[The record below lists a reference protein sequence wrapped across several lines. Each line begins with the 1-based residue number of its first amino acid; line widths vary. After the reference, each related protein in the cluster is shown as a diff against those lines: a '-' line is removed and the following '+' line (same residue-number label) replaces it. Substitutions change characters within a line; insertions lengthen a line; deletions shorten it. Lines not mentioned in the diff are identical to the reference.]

1 MGIKTKII
9 LLLLLSATIVTAQP
23 EAETWYFGIGAGIDF
38 TSGKPEMISGP
49 LKTNEGCSIFCDRFG
64 HPMFFTDGQ
73 TIWNRENKVMLNGT
87 GLMGHPSSTQS
98 AVVVEIPSNKN
109 LYYVITALNVGRK
122 QGLNYSLV
130 DMRLD
135 NGLGG
140 VVKKNINLRDRIHE
154 KITVCATPDYKT
166 YWLITS
172 EYNSN
177 NYLAY
182 RIDSSGIDTVPV
194 VSPIGSRKDS
204 LIVNNYGYI
213 KASPNSKYIINAHQ
227 NKHKLE
233 LSDFDYKTGKIK
245 LIDEIELGEGSLT
258 YGLEFSPDS
267 RIIYVGSIFPESKVY
282 QILHPALIDVDEIKF
297 YELGGWS
304 DEYILGALQLGPDK
318 KLYITNDADST
329 LGVVNYPWLVGDAA
343 DYQKKALHTLP
354 GTYTTRGLP
363 NFLTNY
369 FYDPMLCDDYLYDER
384 DGDTSKVNLVQ
395 EFPPDGIDIG
405 YAIRWMKGA
414 LWSEEMIPI
423 SGGFTAEFQ
432 VQLSKGGKG
441 TETTNRGGTGFAF
454 VIQKKS
460 GYELGIGQDGLAYE
474 GLENSFVIEFDQ
486 NKDVHDENGNH
497 LAVLASRGK
506 ISPDYSIDGIKSTN
520 NIPEIEPDNNLYKCL
535 VTYQNRQLKVYV
547 SPESYYLL
555 PQLVIDDFDIED
567 YIDLD
572 KGRAYMGITAA
583 TTDIFQ
589 QTTLKYFRYC
599 SQPIKGGET
608 GVKPMENITDYDMLI
623 SPNPAIDKITIDLES
638 QYDVRGYKIYNL
650 KGAIVKQKSL
660 EYTRLQNLELDVD
673 TLTNGVYIIKLE
685 LGTGVKTGKFII
697 NK

>member
-9 LLLLLSATIVTAQP
+9 MLILSVTVAFAQP
-23 EAETWYFGIGAGIDF
+23 ETETWYFGIGAGIDF

-64 HPMFFTDGQ
+64 KPMFFTDGQ
-73 TIWNRENKVMLNGT
+73 TIWNRENKIMQNGT

-109 LYYVITALNVGRK
+109 LYYVVTALNVGRK
-122 QGLNYSLV
+122 QGLNYSLI
-130 DMRLD
+130 DMSLD
-135 NGLGG
+135 NGRGA
-140 VVKKNINLRDRIHE
+140 VVKKNINLHNRIHE

-166 YWLITS
+166 YWLIAT
-172 EYNSN
+172 EYASN

-182 RIDSSGIDTVPV
+182 RIDSSGIDSIPI
-194 VSPIGSRKDS
+194 VSKVGGFKDS
-204 LIVNNYGYI
+204 LIVNNIGYI
-213 KASPNSKYIINAHQ
+213 KASPNSKYVINAHQ
-227 NKHKLE
+227 NKHILE
-233 LSDFDYKTGKIK
+233 LSSFDYKTGKIN

-282 QILHPALIDVDEIKF
+282 QILHPALIDVNEIEF

-304 DEYILGALQLGPDK
+304 TEYILGALQLGPDK
-318 KLYITNDADST
+318 KLYVTNDADST
-329 LGVVNYPWLVGDAA
+329 LGVVNFPWLIGQNA
-343 DYQKKALHTLP
+343 DYQKKALQTLP

-369 FYDPMLCDDYLYDER
+369 FYDPMLCDEYLYDER
-384 DGDTSKVNLVQ
+384 NEDTSKINLVQ

-405 YAIRWMKGA
+405 YDVRWMKGA

-432 VQLSKGGKG
+432 VQLSKGGKDV
-441 TETTNRGGTGFAF
+441 ETTNRGGTGFAF
-454 VIQKKS
+454 VLQTKS
-460 GYELGIGQDGLAYE
+460 GYELGSGQDGLAYE
-474 GLENSFVIEFDQ
+474 GLENSLVIEFDQ
-486 NKDVHDENGNH
+486 NKDIHENDGNH
-497 LAVLASRGK
+497 LAVMSSRGK
-506 ISPDYSIDGIKSTN
+506 ISPDFSLNGIKATN

-535 VTYQNRQLKVYV
+535 VSYHNKQLKVYI

-555 PQLVIDDFDIED
+555 PQLVIDNFDIENF
-567 YIDLD
+567 IDLE
-572 KGRAYMGITAA
+572 KGRAYMGITTA
-583 TTDIFQ
+583 TTNVFQ

-599 SQPIKGGET
+599 SQPINESET
-608 GVKPMENITDYDMLI
+608 SSVSINNITDYSMQI
-623 SPNPAIDKITIDLES
+623 NPNPATDIINIDLES
-638 QYDVRGYKIYNL
+638 DKDVLGYKIYNL
-650 KGAIVKQKSL
+650 KGEIVQL
-660 EYTRLQNLELDVD
+660 ETVNYTRLQNLKLDVGS
-673 TLTNGVYIIKLE
+673 LVNGVYIVKLE
-685 LGTGVKTGKFII
+685 LGTGIKTGKFII

>member
-9 LLLLLSATIVTAQP
+9 LLLLSATIVTAQP

-64 HPMFFTDGQ
+64 KPMFFTDGQ
-73 TIWNRENKVMLNGT
+73 TIWNRDNEIMQNGT

-109 LYYVITALNVGRK
+109 LYYVVTALNVGRK

-130 DMRLD
+130 DMSLD
-135 NGLGG
+135 NGRGA
-140 VVKKNINLRDRIHE
+140 VVKKNINLHDRIHE

-172 EYNSN
+172 EYGSN

-182 RIDSSGIDTVPV
+182 KIDSAGINTIPV
-194 VSPIGSRKDS
+194 VSPIGSPKDS
-204 LIVNNYGYI
+204 LVVNSYGYI

-227 NKHKLE
+227 NNHKLE
-233 LSDFDYKTGKIK
+233 LSSFDYNSGKIK
-245 LIDEIELGEGSLT
+245 LIEEIELGEGSLT

-282 QILHPALIDVDEIKF
+282 QILHPALIDVDDTEF

-304 DEYILGALQLGPDK
+304 DEFILGALQLGPDK

-329 LGVVNYPWLVGDAA
+329 LGVINYPWLVGEAA
-343 DYQKKALHTLP
+343 DYQKRALHTLT

-369 FYDPMLCDDYLYDER
+369 FYDPLLCDDYLYDER
-384 DGDTSKVNLVQ
+384 NEDTSKVNLVQ

-405 YAIRWMKGA
+405 YAVKWMKGA

-432 VQLSKGGKG
+432 VQLSKGGKD
-441 TETTNRGGTGFAF
+441 EDFTNRGGTGFAF
-454 VIQKKS
+454 VIQTKS
-460 GYELGIGQDGLAYE
+460 GYELGTGTDGLAYE

-486 NKDVHDENGNH
+486 NKDIHDNNGNH
-497 LAVLASRGK
+497 LAVLASRGN
-506 ISPDYSIDGIKSTN
+506 ITTDYSVNGIESTN

-535 VTYQNRQLKVYV
+535 ITYFNRQLKVYV

-555 PQLVIDDFDIED
+555 PQLVIDDFDIEN

-583 TTDIFQ
+583 TTNIFQ
-589 QTTLKYFRYC
+589 ETTLKYFRYC
-599 SQPIKGGET
+599 TQPIREDNT
-608 GVKPMENITDYDMLI
+608 SSTAIDNITDYNMLI
-623 SPNPAIDKITIDLES
+623 SPNPAIDNININLEN
-638 QYDVRGYKIYNL
+638 QYDVQGYKIYNL
-650 KGAIVKQKSL
+650 KGGIVKQESL
-660 EYTRLQNLELDVD
+660 DYTRLQNLKLDVGS
-673 TLTNGVYIIKLE
+673 LTNGVYIIKLE

>member
-9 LLLLLSATIVTAQP
+9 MLILSVTVAFAQP
-23 EAETWYFGIGAGIDF
+23 ETETWYFGIGAGIDF

-64 HPMFFTDGQ
+64 KPMFFTDGQ
-73 TIWNRENKVMLNGT
+73 TIWNRENKIMQNGT

-109 LYYVITALNVGRK
+109 LYYVVTALNVGRK
-122 QGLNYSLV
+122 QGLNYSLI

-135 NGLGG
+135 NGRGA
-140 VVKKNINLRDRIHE
+140 VVKKNINLHNRIHE

-166 YWLITS
+166 YWLIAT
-172 EYNSN
+172 EYASN

-182 RIDSSGIDTVPV
+182 RIDSSGIDSIPI
-194 VSPIGSRKDS
+194 VSKVGRCKDS
-204 LIVNNYGYI
+204 LIVNNIGYM
-213 KASPNSKYIINAHQ
+213 KAAPNSKYVINAHQ
-227 NKHKLE
+227 NKHILE
-233 LSDFDYKTGKIK
+233 LSSFDYKTGKIN

-282 QILHPALIDVDEIKF
+282 QILHPALIDVNEIEF

-304 DEYILGALQLGPDK
+304 TEYILGALQLGPDK
-318 KLYITNDADST
+318 KLYVTNDADST
-329 LGVVNYPWLVGDAA
+329 LGVVNFPWLIGQNA
-343 DYQKKALHTLP
+343 DYQKKALQTLP

-369 FYDPMLCDDYLYDER
+369 FYDPMLCDEYLYDER
-384 DGDTSKVNLVQ
+384 NEDTSKINLVQ

-405 YAIRWMKGA
+405 YDVRWMKGA

-432 VQLSKGGKG
+432 VQLSKGGKDV
-441 TETTNRGGTGFAF
+441 ETTNRGGTGFAF
-454 VIQKKS
+454 VLQTKS
-460 GYELGIGQDGLAYE
+460 GYELGSGQDGLAYE
-474 GLENSFVIEFDQ
+474 GLENSLVIEFDQ
-486 NKDVHDENGNH
+486 NKDIHENDGNH
-497 LAVLASRGK
+497 LAVMSSRGK
-506 ISPDYSIDGIKSTN
+506 ISPDFSLNGIKATN

-535 VTYQNRQLKVYV
+535 VSYHNKQLKVYI

-555 PQLVIDDFDIED
+555 PQLVIDNFDIENF
-567 YIDLD
+567 IDLE
-572 KGRAYMGITAA
+572 KGRAYMGITTA
-583 TTDIFQ
+583 TTNVFQ

-599 SQPIKGGET
+599 SQPINESET
-608 GVKPMENITDYDMLI
+608 SSVSINNITDYSMQI
-623 SPNPAIDKITIDLES
+623 NPNPATDIINIDLES
-638 QYDVRGYKIYNL
+638 DKDVLGYKIYNL
-650 KGAIVKQKSL
+650 KGEIVQL
-660 EYTRLQNLELDVD
+660 ETVNYTRLQNLKLDVGS
-673 TLTNGVYIIKLE
+673 LVNGVYIVKLE
-685 LGTGVKTGKFII
+685 LGTGIKTGKFII

>member
-9 LLLLLSATIVTAQP
+9 LLLLSATIVTAQP
-23 EAETWYFGIGAGIDF
+23 EAQTWYFGIGAGIDF

-64 HPMFFTDGQ
+64 KPMFFTDGQ

-130 DMRLD
+130 DMSLD
-135 NGLGG
+135 NGRGA
-140 VVKKNINLRDRIHE
+140 VVKKNINLHDRIHE

-166 YWLITS
+166 YWLIAT
-172 EYNSN
+172 EYGSN

-182 RIDSSGIDTVPV
+182 KIDATGINTNPV
-194 VSPIGSRKDS
+194 VSPIGSYKDS

-213 KASPNSKYIINAHQ
+213 KASPNSRYIINAHQ
-227 NKHKLE
+227 NNHKLE
-233 LSDFDYKTGKIK
+233 LSKFDYKTGKIE
-245 LIDEIELGEGSLT
+245 LIEEIELGEGSLT

-282 QILHPALIDVDEIKF
+282 QILHPALAEVDDIEF

-304 DEYILGALQLGPDK
+304 TEYILGALQLGPDK
-318 KLYITNDADST
+318 RLYITNDADST
-329 LGVVNYPWLVGDAA
+329 LGVINYPWLVGDAA
-343 DYQKKALHTLP
+343 NYQKKALQTLP

-369 FYDPMLCDDYLYDER
+369 FYDPLLCDDYLYDER
-384 DGDTSKVNLVQ
+384 DEDTSKVNLVQ
-395 EFPPDGIDIG
+395 EFPPDGIDVG

-441 TETTNRGGTGFAF
+441 TEFTNRGGTGFAF
-454 VIQKKS
+454 VLQTKS
-460 GYELGIGQDGLAYE
+460 GYELGTGTDGLAYE
-474 GLENSFVIEFDQ
+474 GLENSFVVEFDQ
-486 NKDVHDENGNH
+486 NKDIHDNNGNH
-497 LAVLASRGK
+497 LSVMASRGK
-506 ISPDYSIDGIKSTN
+506 ITTDYNINGIDYTN
-520 NIPEIEPDNNLYKCL
+520 NIPEIEPDDNLYKCL
-535 VTYQNRQLKVYV
+535 VTYHNKQLKVYI

-555 PQLVIDDFDIED
+555 PQLVINDFDIEEF
-567 YIDLD
+567 IDLD
-572 KGRAYMGITAA
+572 NGKAYMGITAA
-583 TTDIFQ
+583 TTEIFQ

-599 SQPIKGGET
+599 SEPLIDVGT
-608 GVKPMENITDYDMLI
+608 SSVSIDNITDYSMLI
-623 SPNPAIDKITIDLES
+623 SPNPAIDNIVIDLERS
-638 QYDVRGYKIYNL
+638 YDVKEYKIYNL
-650 KGAIVKQKSL
+650 KGGIVKQESL
-660 EYTRLQNLELDVD
+660 DYTRLQNLKLDVGN
-673 TLTNGVYIIKLE
+673 LTNGVYIIKLE
-685 LGTGVKTGKFII
+685 LESGVKTGKFII

>member
-9 LLLLLSATIVTAQP
+9 MLILSVTVAFAQP
-23 EAETWYFGIGAGIDF
+23 ETETWYFGIGAGIDF

-64 HPMFFTDGQ
+64 KPMFFTDGQ
-73 TIWNRENKVMLNGT
+73 TIWNRENKIMQNGT

-109 LYYVITALNVGRK
+109 LYYVVTALNVGRK
-122 QGLNYSLV
+122 QGLNYSLI

-135 NGLGG
+135 NGRGA
-140 VVKKNINLRDRIHE
+140 VVKKNINLHNRIHE

-166 YWLITS
+166 YWLIAT
-172 EYNSN
+172 EYASN

-182 RIDSSGIDTVPV
+182 RIDSSGIDSIPI
-194 VSPIGSRKDS
+194 VSKVGGFKDS
-204 LIVNNYGYI
+204 LIVNNIGYI
-213 KASPNSKYIINAHQ
+213 KASPNSKYVINAHQ
-227 NKHKLE
+227 NKHILE
-233 LSDFDYKTGKIK
+233 LSSFDYKTGKIN

-282 QILHPALIDVDEIKF
+282 QILHPALIDVNEIEF

-304 DEYILGALQLGPDK
+304 TEYILGALQLGPDK
-318 KLYITNDADST
+318 KLYVTNDADST
-329 LGVVNYPWLVGDAA
+329 LGVVNFPWLIGQNA
-343 DYQKKALHTLP
+343 DYQKKALQTLP

-369 FYDPMLCDDYLYDER
+369 FYDPMLCDEYLYDER
-384 DGDTSKVNLVQ
+384 NEDTSKINLVQ

-405 YAIRWMKGA
+405 YDVRWMKGA

-432 VQLSKGGKG
+432 VQLSKGGKDV
-441 TETTNRGGTGFAF
+441 ETTNRGGTGFAF
-454 VIQKKS
+454 VLQTKS
-460 GYELGIGQDGLAYE
+460 GYELGSGQDGLAYE
-474 GLENSFVIEFDQ
+474 GLENSLVIEFDQ
-486 NKDVHDENGNH
+486 NKDIHENDGNH
-497 LAVLASRGK
+497 LAVMSSRGK
-506 ISPDYSIDGIKSTN
+506 ISPDFSLNGIKATN

-535 VTYQNRQLKVYV
+535 VSYHNKQLKVYI

-555 PQLVIDDFDIED
+555 PQLVIDNFDIENF
-567 YIDLD
+567 IDLE
-572 KGRAYMGITAA
+572 KGRAYMGITTA
-583 TTDIFQ
+583 TTNVFQ

-599 SQPIKGGET
+599 SQPINESET
-608 GVKPMENITDYDMLI
+608 SSVSINNITDYSMQI
-623 SPNPAIDKITIDLES
+623 NPNPATDIINIDLES
-638 QYDVRGYKIYNL
+638 DKDVLGYKIYNL
-650 KGAIVKQKSL
+650 KGEIVQL
-660 EYTRLQNLELDVD
+660 ETVNYTRLQNLKLDVGS
-673 TLTNGVYIIKLE
+673 LVNGVYIVKLE
-685 LGTGVKTGKFII
+685 LGTGIKTGKFII

>member
-1 MGIKTKII
+1 MGIKAKII
-9 LLLLLSATIVTAQP
+9 LLLLSATIVTAQP
-23 EAETWYFGIGAGIDF
+23 ETETWYFGIGAGIDF

-49 LKTNEGCSIFCDRFG
+49 LKTNEGCSIFCNRFG
-64 HPMFFTDGQ
+64 KPLFFTDGQ
-73 TIWNRENKVMLNGT
+73 TIWNRDNEVMQNGT

-98 AVVVEIPSNKN
+98 AVVVEIPNNKN

-130 DMRLD
+130 DMSLD
-135 NGLGG
+135 NGRGA
-140 VVKKNINLRDRIHE
+140 VVKKNINLHDRIHE

-172 EYNSN
+172 EYGSN

-182 RIDSSGIDTVPV
+182 KIDSAGINPIPV
-194 VSPIGSRKDS
+194 VSPVGSSKDS

-233 LSDFDYKTGKIK
+233 LSSFDYNSGKIK

-282 QILHPALIDVDEIKF
+282 QILHPALTDVDDIEF

-329 LGVVNYPWLVGDAA
+329 LGVINYPWLVGDAA
-343 DYQKKALHTLP
+343 DYQKRALKTLP

-369 FYDPMLCDDYLYDER
+369 FYDPMLCDDYLYNEKDE
-384 DGDTSKVNLVQ
+384 DTSKVNLVQ
-395 EFPPDGIDIG
+395 ELPPDGINIG

-414 LWSEEMIPI
+414 LWSEELIPI

-432 VQLSKGGKG
+432 VQLSKGGSG
-441 TETTNRGGTGFAF
+441 EDITNRGGTGFAF
-454 VIQKKS
+454 VLQTKS
-460 GYELGIGQDGLAYE
+460 GYELGTGVDGLAYE

-486 NKDVHDENGNH
+486 NKDVHDNNGNH

-506 ISPDYSIDGIKSTN
+506 ISPDYNVNGISSTN

-535 VTYQNRQLKVYV
+535 VSYHNRQLKVYI

-555 PQLVIDDFDIED
+555 PQLVIDNFDIEN

-572 KGRAYMGITAA
+572 QGKAYMGITAA
-583 TTDIFQ
+583 TTNIFQ
-589 QTTLKYFRYC
+589 ETTLKYFRYC
-599 SQPIKGGET
+599 TQPIKEDHT
-608 GVKPMENITDYDMLI
+608 SSTPIDNITDYNMQI
-623 SPNPAIDKITIDLES
+623 SPNPAIDNITINLEN
-638 QYDVRGYKIYNL
+638 QYDVQGYKIYNL
-650 KGAIVKQKSL
+650 KGGIVKQESVD
-660 EYTRLQNLELDVD
+660 YTRLQNLKLDVGN
-673 TLTNGVYIIKLE
+673 LTNGVYIIKLE
-685 LGTGVKTGKFII
+685 LSTGVKTGKFII

>member
-9 LLLLLSATIVTAQP
+9 LLLLSATIVTAQP
-23 EAETWYFGIGAGIDF
+23 EAQTWYFGIGAGIDF

-64 HPMFFTDGQ
+64 KPMFFTDGQ
-73 TIWNRENKVMLNGT
+73 TIWNRENKIMLNGT

-109 LYYVITALNVGRK
+109 LYYVITALNVGRE

-140 VVKKNINLRDRIHE
+140 VVKKNINLQNRIHE

-166 YWLITS
+166 YWLITT

-177 NYLAY
+177 NYLSY
-182 RIDSSGIDTVPV
+182 RIDSSGIDTIPV
-194 VSPIGSRKDS
+194 VSPIGSKKEP

-213 KASPNSKYIINAHQ
+213 KASPNSRYIINSHQ
-227 NKHKLE
+227 NNHKLE
-233 LSDFDYKTGKIK
+233 LSSFDYNTGKVK
-245 LIDEIELGEGSLT
+245 LIEEIELGEGSLT

-282 QILHPALIDVDEIKF
+282 QILHPALAEVDDIEF

-304 DEYILGALQLGPDK
+304 TEYILGALQLGPDK
-318 KLYITNDADST
+318 RLYITNDADST
-329 LGVVNYPWLVGDAA
+329 LGVINYPWLVGDDA
-343 DYQKKALHTLP
+343 DYQKRALQTLP

-369 FYDPMLCDDYLYDER
+369 FYDPLLCDDYLYDER
-384 DGDTSKVNLVQ
+384 DEDTSKVNLVQ
-395 EFPPDGIDIG
+395 EFPPDGIDVG

-432 VQLSKGGKG
+432 VQLSRGGKG
-441 TETTNRGGTGFAF
+441 TEFTNRGGTGFAF
-454 VIQKKS
+454 VLQTKS
-460 GYELGIGQDGLAYE
+460 GYELGTGTDGLAYE
-474 GLENSFVIEFDQ
+474 GLENSFVVEFDQ
-486 NKDVHDENGNH
+486 NKDIHDNNGNH
-497 LAVLASRGK
+497 LSVMSSRGK
-506 ISPDYSIDGIKSTN
+506 ITTDYNINGIDYTN
-520 NIPEIEPDNNLYKCL
+520 NIPEIEPDDNLYKCL
-535 VTYQNRQLKVYV
+535 VTYHNRQLKVYI

-555 PQLVIDDFDIED
+555 PQLVINDFDIEEF
-567 YIDLD
+567 IDLD
-572 KGRAYMGITAA
+572 NGKAYMGITAA
-583 TTDIFQ
+583 TTEIFQ

-599 SQPIKGGET
+599 SEPLIDVGT
-608 GVKPMENITDYDMLI
+608 SSVSIDNITDYSMLI
-623 SPNPAIDKITIDLES
+623 SPNPAIDNIVIDLEN
-638 QYDVRGYKIYNL
+638 QYDVIGYKIYNL
-650 KGAIVKQKSL
+650 KGGIVKQESL
-660 EYTRLQNLELDVD
+660 DYTRLQNLKLDVGN
-673 TLTNGVYIIKLE
+673 LTNGVYIIKLE

>member
-9 LLLLLSATIVTAQP
+9 MLILSVTVAFAQP
-23 EAETWYFGIGAGIDF
+23 ETETWYFGIGAGIDF

-64 HPMFFTDGQ
+64 KPMFFTDGQ
-73 TIWNRENKVMLNGT
+73 TIWNRENKIMQNGT

-109 LYYVITALNVGRK
+109 LYYVVTALNVGRK
-122 QGLNYSLV
+122 QGLNYSLI
-130 DMRLD
+130 DMSLD
-135 NGLGG
+135 NGRGA
-140 VVKKNINLRDRIHE
+140 VVKKNINLHNRIHE

-166 YWLITS
+166 YWLIAT
-172 EYNSN
+172 EYASN

-182 RIDSSGIDTVPV
+182 RIDSSGIDSIPI
-194 VSPIGSRKDS
+194 VSKVGGFKDS
-204 LIVNNYGYI
+204 LIVNNIGYI
-213 KASPNSKYIINAHQ
+213 KASPNSKYVINAHQ
-227 NKHKLE
+227 NKHILE
-233 LSDFDYKTGKIK
+233 LSSFDYKTGKIN

-282 QILHPALIDVDEIKF
+282 QILHPALIDVNEIEF

-304 DEYILGALQLGPDK
+304 TEYILGALQLGPDK
-318 KLYITNDADST
+318 KLYVTNDADST
-329 LGVVNYPWLVGDAA
+329 LGVVNFPWLIGQNA
-343 DYQKKALHTLP
+343 DYQKKALQTLP

-369 FYDPMLCDDYLYDER
+369 FYDPMLCDEYLYDER
-384 DGDTSKVNLVQ
+384 NEDTSKINLVQ

-405 YAIRWMKGA
+405 YDVRWMKGA

-432 VQLSKGGKG
+432 VQLSKGGKDV
-441 TETTNRGGTGFAF
+441 ETTNRGGTGFAF
-454 VIQKKS
+454 VLQTKS
-460 GYELGIGQDGLAYE
+460 GYELGSGQDGLAYE
-474 GLENSFVIEFDQ
+474 GLENSLVIEFDQ
-486 NKDVHDENGNH
+486 NKDIHENDGNH
-497 LAVLASRGK
+497 LAVMSSRGK
-506 ISPDYSIDGIKSTN
+506 ISPDFSLNGIKATN

-535 VTYQNRQLKVYV
+535 VSYHNKQLKVYI

-555 PQLVIDDFDIED
+555 PQLVIDNFDIENF
-567 YIDLD
+567 IDLE
-572 KGRAYMGITAA
+572 KGRAYMGITTA
-583 TTDIFQ
+583 TTNVFQ

-599 SQPIKGGET
+599 SQPINDSET
-608 GVKPMENITDYDMLI
+608 SSVSINNITDYSMQI
-623 SPNPAIDKITIDLES
+623 NPNPATDIINIDLES
-638 QYDVRGYKIYNL
+638 DKDVLGYKIYNL
-650 KGAIVKQKSL
+650 KGEIVQL
-660 EYTRLQNLELDVD
+660 ETVNYTRLQNLKLDVGS
-673 TLTNGVYIIKLE
+673 LVNGVYIVKLE
-685 LGTGVKTGKFII
+685 LGTGIKTGKFII

>member
-9 LLLLLSATIVTAQP
+9 LILLSATIVTAQP
-23 EAETWYFGIGAGIDF
+23 EAQTWYFGIGAGIDF
-38 TSGKPEMISGP
+38 TSGNPEMISGP

-64 HPMFFTDGQ
+64 KPIFFTDGQ
-73 TIWNRENKVMLNGT
+73 TIWNRENKVMQNGT
-87 GLMGHPSSTQS
+87 GLKGHPSSSQS

-109 LYYVITALNVGRK
+109 LYYVITALNVGRE

-140 VVKKNINLRDRIHE
+140 VVKKNINLQDRIHE

-177 NYLAY
+177 NYLSY
-182 RIDSSGIDTVPV
+182 KIDSSGIDTIPV
-194 VSPIGSRKDS
+194 VSPIGSTKEP
-204 LIVNNYGYI
+204 LVVNNYGYI

-227 NKHKLE
+227 NNHKLE
-233 LSDFDYKTGKIK
+233 LSSFDYNTGKVE
-245 LIDEIELGEGSLT
+245 LIEEIELGEGSLT

-282 QILHPALIDVDEIKF
+282 QILHPALAEVDDIVF

-304 DEYILGALQLGPDK
+304 TEYLLGALQLGPDK
-318 KLYITNDADST
+318 RLYITNDADST
-329 LGVVNYPWLVGDAA
+329 LGVVNYPWLVGDDA
-343 DYQKKALHTLP
+343 DYQKKALQTLP

-369 FYDPMLCDDYLYDER
+369 FYDPLLCNDYLYDER
-384 DGDTSKVNLVQ
+384 NEDTSKINLVQ

-405 YAIRWMKGA
+405 YAVRWMKGA
-414 LWSEEMIPI
+414 LWSEEMIPV

-441 TETTNRGGTGFAF
+441 VETTNRGGTGFAF
-454 VIQKKS
+454 VIQTKS
-460 GYELGIGQDGLAYE
+460 GYELGSGQDGLAYE

-486 NKDVHDENGNH
+486 NKDIHDNNGNH
-497 LAVLASRGK
+497 LAVLSSRGE
-506 ISPDYSIDGIKSTN
+506 ISPDYNINGIKVTN

-535 VTYQNRQLKVYV
+535 VTYHNRQLKVYL

-555 PQLVIDDFDIED
+555 PQLVIDDFDIEE

-572 KGRAYMGITAA
+572 KGMAFMGVTAA
-583 TTDIFQ
+583 TTNVFQ

-599 SQPIKGGET
+599 SQPIKEGGT
-608 GVKPMENITDYDMLI
+608 SSISIENITDYNMLI
-623 SPNPAIDKITIDLES
+623 SPNPAIDNIVIDLES
-638 QYDVRGYKIYNL
+638 QYDVQGYRIYNL
-650 KGAIVKQKSL
+650 KGGVVKQETL
-660 EYTRLQNLELDVD
+660 GYTRLQNLKLDVGN
-673 TLTNGVYIIKLE
+673 LTNGVYIIKLE

>member
-9 LLLLLSATIVTAQP
+9 LLLLSATIVTAQP

-64 HPMFFTDGQ
+64 NPMFFTDGQ
-73 TIWNRENKVMLNGT
+73 TIWNRENKVMQNGT

-109 LYYVITALNVGRK
+109 LYYVVTALNVGRN

-130 DMRLD
+130 DMSLD
-135 NGLGG
+135 NGLGA
-140 VVKKNINLRDRIHE
+140 VVNKNVNLHDRIHE

-166 YWLITS
+166 YWLITT
-172 EYNSN
+172 EYNTN

-182 RIDSSGIDTVPV
+182 RIDSSGIDSIPV
-194 VSPIGSRKDS
+194 VSPIGSSKAP
-204 LIVNNYGYI
+204 LIVNNFGYI
-213 KASPNSKYIINAHQ
+213 KASPNSKFIINAHQ
-227 NKHKLE
+227 NEHKLE

-245 LIDEIELGEGSLT
+245 LIEEIELGEGSLT

-282 QILHPALIDVDEIKF
+282 QILHPALIDVDDIEF

-304 DEYILGALQLGPDK
+304 DANILGALQLGPDK

-329 LGVVNYPWLVGDAA
+329 LGVVNYPWLIGDDA
-343 DYQKKALHTLP
+343 DYQKKALQTLP

-369 FYDPMLCDDYLYDER
+369 FYDPMLCDDYLYTEKD
-384 DGDTSKVNLVQ
+384 DDTSKVNLVQ

-414 LWSEEMIPI
+414 LWSEELIPI

-432 VQLSKGGKG
+432 VQLSRGGEG
-441 TETTNRGGTGFAF
+441 PNITNRGGSGFAF
-454 VIQKKS
+454 VLQTKS
-460 GYELGIGQDGLAYE
+460 GYELGTGQDGLAYE

-486 NKDVHDENGNH
+486 HKDTHDENGNH
-497 LAVLASRGK
+497 LAVLSSRGK
-506 ISPDYSIDGIKSTN
+506 ITTDFAVNGIKATD

-535 VTYQNRQLKVYV
+535 ITYQNRQLKIYV

-555 PQLVIDDFDIED
+555 PQLVIDDFDIEEF
-567 YIDLD
+567 IDLD

-583 TTDIFQ
+583 TTNTFQ

-599 SQPIKGGET
+599 SQP
-608 GVKPMENITDYDMLI
+608 VKEVGTSSVAINNITDYKMLI
-623 SPNPAIDKITIDLES
+623 SPNPAIDNIVIDLES
-638 QYDVRGYKIYNL
+638 QYDVQGYKIYNL
-650 KGAIVKQKSL
+650 KGGIVRQESL
-660 EYTRLQNLELDVD
+660 DYTRLQNLKLDVGS
-673 TLTNGVYIIKLE
+673 LTNGVYIIKLE

>member
-9 LLLLLSATIVTAQP
+9 MLILSVTVAFAQP
-23 EAETWYFGIGAGIDF
+23 ETETWYFGIGAGIDF

-64 HPMFFTDGQ
+64 KPMFFTDGQ
-73 TIWNRENKVMLNGT
+73 TIWNRENKIMQNGT

-109 LYYVITALNVGRK
+109 LYYVVTALNVGRK
-122 QGLNYSLV
+122 QGLNYSLI
-130 DMRLD
+130 DMSMD
-135 NGLGG
+135 NGRGA
-140 VVKKNINLRDRIHE
+140 VVKKNINLHNRIHE

-166 YWLITS
+166 YWLIAT
-172 EYNSN
+172 EYASN

-182 RIDSSGIDTVPV
+182 RIDSSGIDSIPI
-194 VSPIGSRKDS
+194 VSKVGGFKDS
-204 LIVNNYGYI
+204 LIVNNIGYI
-213 KASPNSKYIINAHQ
+213 KASPNSKYVINAHQ
-227 NKHKLE
+227 NKHILE
-233 LSDFDYKTGKIK
+233 LSSFDYKTGKIN

-282 QILHPALIDVDEIKF
+282 QILHPALIDVNEIEF

-304 DEYILGALQLGPDK
+304 TEYILGALQLGPDK
-318 KLYITNDADST
+318 KLYVTNDSDST
-329 LGVVNYPWLVGDAA
+329 LGVVNFPWLIGQNA
-343 DYQKKALHTLP
+343 DYQKKALQTLP

-369 FYDPMLCDDYLYDER
+369 FYDPMLCDEYLYDER
-384 DGDTSKVNLVQ
+384 NEDTSKINLVQ

-405 YAIRWMKGA
+405 YDVRWMKGA

-432 VQLSKGGKG
+432 VQLSKGGKDV
-441 TETTNRGGTGFAF
+441 ETTNRGGTGFAF
-454 VIQKKS
+454 VLQTKS
-460 GYELGIGQDGLAYE
+460 GYELGSGQDGLAYE
-474 GLENSFVIEFDQ
+474 GLENSLVIEFDQ
-486 NKDVHDENGNH
+486 NKDIHENDGNH
-497 LAVLASRGK
+497 LAVMFSRGK
-506 ISPDYSIDGIKSTN
+506 ISPDFSLNGIKATN

-535 VTYQNRQLKVYV
+535 VSYHNKQLKVYI

-555 PQLVIDDFDIED
+555 PQLVIDNFAIENF
-567 YIDLD
+567 IDLEN
-572 KGRAYMGITAA
+572 GRAYMGITTA
-583 TTDIFQ
+583 TTNVFQ

-599 SQPIKGGET
+599 SQPINESET
-608 GVKPMENITDYDMLI
+608 SSVSINNITDYSMRI
-623 SPNPAIDKITIDLES
+623 NPNPATDIINIDLES
-638 QYDVRGYKIYNL
+638 DKDVLGYKIYNL
-650 KGAIVKQKSL
+650 KGEIVQL
-660 EYTRLQNLELDVD
+660 ETVNYTRLQNLKLDVGS
-673 TLTNGVYIIKLE
+673 LVNGVYIVKLE
-685 LGTGVKTGKFII
+685 LGTGIKTGKFII

>member
-9 LLLLLSATIVTAQP
+9 LLLLSATIVTAQP
-23 EAETWYFGIGAGIDF
+23 EAQTWYFGIGAGIDF

-64 HPMFFTDGQ
+64 KPMFFTDGQ
-73 TIWNRENKVMLNGT
+73 TIWNRENKIMLNGT

-109 LYYVITALNVGRK
+109 LYYVITALNVGRE

-140 VVKKNINLRDRIHE
+140 VVKKNINLQNRIHE

-166 YWLITS
+166 YWLITT
-172 EYNSN
+172 EYNSD
-177 NYLAY
+177 NYLSY
-182 RIDSSGIDTVPV
+182 RIDSSGIDTIPV
-194 VSPIGSRKDS
+194 VSPIGSKKEP

-213 KASPNSKYIINAHQ
+213 KASPNSRYIINSHQ
-227 NKHKLE
+227 NNHKLE
-233 LSDFDYKTGKIK
+233 LSSFDYNTGKVK
-245 LIDEIELGEGSLT
+245 LIEEIELGEGSLT

-282 QILHPALIDVDEIKF
+282 QILHPALAEVDDIEF

-304 DEYILGALQLGPDK
+304 TEYILGALQLGPDK
-318 KLYITNDADST
+318 RLYITNDADST
-329 LGVVNYPWLVGDAA
+329 LGVINYPWLVGDDA
-343 DYQKKALHTLP
+343 DYQKKALQTLP

-369 FYDPMLCDDYLYDER
+369 FYDPLLCDDYLYDER
-384 DGDTSKVNLVQ
+384 DEDTSKVNLVQ
-395 EFPPDGIDIG
+395 EFPPDGIDVG

-432 VQLSKGGKG
+432 VQLSRGGKG
-441 TETTNRGGTGFAF
+441 TEFTNRGGTGFAF
-454 VIQKKS
+454 VLQTKS
-460 GYELGIGQDGLAYE
+460 GYELGTGTDGLAYE
-474 GLENSFVIEFDQ
+474 GLENSFVVEFDQ
-486 NKDVHDENGNH
+486 NKDIHDNNGNH
-497 LAVLASRGK
+497 LSVMSSRGK
-506 ISPDYSIDGIKSTN
+506 ITTDYNINGIDYTN
-520 NIPEIEPDNNLYKCL
+520 NIPEIEPDDNLYKCL
-535 VTYQNRQLKVYV
+535 VTYHNRQLKVYI

-555 PQLVIDDFDIED
+555 PQLVINDFDIEEF
-567 YIDLD
+567 IDLD
-572 KGRAYMGITAA
+572 NGKAYMGITAA
-583 TTDIFQ
+583 TTEIFQ

-599 SQPIKGGET
+599 SEPLIDVGT
-608 GVKPMENITDYDMLI
+608 SSVSIDNITDYSMLI
-623 SPNPAIDKITIDLES
+623 SPNPAIDNIVIDLEN
-638 QYDVRGYKIYNL
+638 QYDVIGYKIYNL
-650 KGAIVKQKSL
+650 KGGIVKQESL
-660 EYTRLQNLELDVD
+660 DYTRLQNLKLDVGN
-673 TLTNGVYIIKLE
+673 LTNGVYIIKLE

>member
-9 LLLLLSATIVTAQP
+9 MLILSVTVAFAQP
-23 EAETWYFGIGAGIDF
+23 ETETWYFGIGAGIDF

-64 HPMFFTDGQ
+64 KPMFFTDGQ
-73 TIWNRENKVMLNGT
+73 TIWNRENKIMQNGT

-109 LYYVITALNVGRK
+109 LYYVVTALNVGRK
-122 QGLNYSLV
+122 QGLNYSLI

-135 NGLGG
+135 NGRGA
-140 VVKKNINLRDRIHE
+140 VVKKNINLHNRIHE

-166 YWLITS
+166 YWLIAT
-172 EYNSN
+172 EYASN

-182 RIDSSGIDTVPV
+182 RIDSSGIDSIPI
-194 VSPIGSRKDS
+194 VSKVGGYKDS
-204 LIVNNYGYI
+204 LIVNNIGYI
-213 KASPNSKYIINAHQ
+213 KASPNSKYVINAHQ
-227 NKHKLE
+227 NKHILE
-233 LSDFDYKTGKIK
+233 LSSFDYKTGKIN

-282 QILHPALIDVDEIKF
+282 QILHPALIDVNEIEF

-304 DEYILGALQLGPDK
+304 TEYILGALQLGPDK
-318 KLYITNDADST
+318 KLYVTNDADST
-329 LGVVNYPWLVGDAA
+329 LGVVNFPWLIGQNA
-343 DYQKKALHTLP
+343 DYQKKALQTLP

-369 FYDPMLCDDYLYDER
+369 FYDPMLCDEYLYDER
-384 DGDTSKVNLVQ
+384 NEDTSKINLVQ

-405 YAIRWMKGA
+405 YDVRWMKGA

-432 VQLSKGGKG
+432 VQLSKGGKDV
-441 TETTNRGGTGFAF
+441 ETTNRGGTGFAF
-454 VIQKKS
+454 VLQTKS
-460 GYELGIGQDGLAYE
+460 GYELGSGQDGLAYE
-474 GLENSFVIEFDQ
+474 GLENSLVIEFDQ
-486 NKDVHDENGNH
+486 NKDIHENDGNH
-497 LAVLASRGK
+497 LAVMSSRGK
-506 ISPDYSIDGIKSTN
+506 ISPDFSLNGIKATN

-535 VTYQNRQLKVYV
+535 VSYHNKQLKVYI

-555 PQLVIDDFDIED
+555 PQLVIDNFDIENF
-567 YIDLD
+567 IDLE
-572 KGRAYMGITAA
+572 KGRAYMGITTA
-583 TTDIFQ
+583 TTNVFQ

-599 SQPIKGGET
+599 SQPINESET
-608 GVKPMENITDYDMLI
+608 SSVSINNITDYSMQI
-623 SPNPAIDKITIDLES
+623 NPNPATDIINIDLES
-638 QYDVRGYKIYNL
+638 DKDVLGYKIYNL
-650 KGAIVKQKSL
+650 KGEIVQL
-660 EYTRLQNLELDVD
+660 ETVNYTRLQNLKLDVGS
-673 TLTNGVYIIKLE
+673 LVNGVYIVKLE
-685 LGTGVKTGKFII
+685 LGTGIKTGKFII

>member
-9 LLLLLSATIVTAQP
+9 MLILSVTVAFAQP
-23 EAETWYFGIGAGIDF
+23 ETETWYFGIGAGIDF

-64 HPMFFTDGQ
+64 KPMFFTDGQ
-73 TIWNRENKVMLNGT
+73 TIWNRENKIMQNGT

-109 LYYVITALNVGRK
+109 LYYVVTALNVGRK
-122 QGLNYSLV
+122 QGLNYSLI

-135 NGLGG
+135 NGRGA
-140 VVKKNINLRDRIHE
+140 VVKKNINLHNRIHE

-166 YWLITS
+166 YWLIAT
-172 EYNSN
+172 EYASN

-182 RIDSSGIDTVPV
+182 RIDSSGIDSIPI
-194 VSPIGSRKDS
+194 VSKVGGFKDS
-204 LIVNNYGYI
+204 LIVNNIGYI
-213 KASPNSKYIINAHQ
+213 KASPNSKYVINAHQ
-227 NKHKLE
+227 NKHILE
-233 LSDFDYKTGKIK
+233 LSSFDYKTGKIN

-282 QILHPALIDVDEIKF
+282 QILHPALIDVNEIEF

-304 DEYILGALQLGPDK
+304 TEYILGALQLGPDK
-318 KLYITNDADST
+318 KLYVTNDADST
-329 LGVVNYPWLVGDAA
+329 LGVVNFPWLIGQNA
-343 DYQKKALHTLP
+343 DYQKKALQTLP

-369 FYDPMLCDDYLYDER
+369 FYDPMLCDEYLYDER
-384 DGDTSKVNLVQ
+384 NEDTSKINLVQ

-405 YAIRWMKGA
+405 YDVRWMKGA

-432 VQLSKGGKG
+432 VQLSKGGKDV
-441 TETTNRGGTGFAF
+441 ETTNRGGTGFAF
-454 VIQKKS
+454 VLQTKS
-460 GYELGIGQDGLAYE
+460 GYELGSGQDGLAYE
-474 GLENSFVIEFDQ
+474 GLENSLVIEFDQ
-486 NKDVHDENGNH
+486 NKDIHENDGNH
-497 LAVLASRGK
+497 LAVMSSRGK
-506 ISPDYSIDGIKSTN
+506 ISPDFSLNGIKATN

-535 VTYQNRQLKVYV
+535 VSYHNKQLKVYI

-555 PQLVIDDFDIED
+555 PQLVIDNFDIENF
-567 YIDLD
+567 IDLE
-572 KGRAYMGITAA
+572 KGRAYMGITTA
-583 TTDIFQ
+583 TTNVFQ

-599 SQPIKGGET
+599 SQPINDSET
-608 GVKPMENITDYDMLI
+608 SSVSINNITDYSMQI
-623 SPNPAIDKITIDLES
+623 NPNPATDIINIDLES
-638 QYDVRGYKIYNL
+638 DKDVLGYKIYNL
-650 KGAIVKQKSL
+650 KGEIVQL
-660 EYTRLQNLELDVD
+660 ETVNYTRLQNLKLDVGS
-673 TLTNGVYIIKLE
+673 LVNGVYIVKLE
-685 LGTGVKTGKFII
+685 LGTGIKTGKFII

>member
-9 LLLLLSATIVTAQP
+9 MLILSVTVAFAQP
-23 EAETWYFGIGAGIDF
+23 ETETWYFGIGAGIDF

-64 HPMFFTDGQ
+64 KPMFFTDGQ
-73 TIWNRENKVMLNGT
+73 TIWNRENKIMQNGT

-109 LYYVITALNVGRK
+109 LYYVVTALNVGRK
-122 QGLNYSLV
+122 QGLNYSLI

-135 NGLGG
+135 NGRGA
-140 VVKKNINLRDRIHE
+140 VVKKNINLHNRIHE

-166 YWLITS
+166 YWLIAT
-172 EYNSN
+172 EYASN

-182 RIDSSGIDTVPV
+182 RIDSSGIDSIPI
-194 VSPIGSRKDS
+194 VSKVGGFKDS
-204 LIVNNYGYI
+204 LIVNNIGYI
-213 KASPNSKYIINAHQ
+213 KASPNSKYVINAHQ
-227 NKHKLE
+227 NKHILE
-233 LSDFDYKTGKIK
+233 LSSFDYKTGKIN

-282 QILHPALIDVDEIKF
+282 QILHPALIDVNEIEF

-304 DEYILGALQLGPDK
+304 TEYILGALQLGPDK
-318 KLYITNDADST
+318 KLYVTNDADST
-329 LGVVNYPWLVGDAA
+329 LGVVNFPWLIGQNA
-343 DYQKKALHTLP
+343 DYQKKALQTLP

-369 FYDPMLCDDYLYDER
+369 FYDPMLCDEYLYDER
-384 DGDTSKVNLVQ
+384 NEDTSKINLVQ

-405 YAIRWMKGA
+405 YDVRWMKGA

-432 VQLSKGGKG
+432 VQLSKGGKDV
-441 TETTNRGGTGFAF
+441 ETTNRGGTGFAF
-454 VIQKKS
+454 VLQTKS
-460 GYELGIGQDGLAYE
+460 GYELGSGQDGLAYE
-474 GLENSFVIEFDQ
+474 GLENSLVIEFDQ
-486 NKDVHDENGNH
+486 NKDIHENDGNH
-497 LAVLASRGK
+497 LAVMSSRGK
-506 ISPDYSIDGIKSTN
+506 ISPDFSLNGIKATN

-535 VTYQNRQLKVYV
+535 VFYHNKQLKVYI

-555 PQLVIDDFDIED
+555 PQLVIDNFDIENF
-567 YIDLD
+567 IDLE
-572 KGRAYMGITAA
+572 KGRAYMGITTA
-583 TTDIFQ
+583 TTNVFQ

-599 SQPIKGGET
+599 SQPINESET
-608 GVKPMENITDYDMLI
+608 SSVSINNITDYSMQI
-623 SPNPAIDKITIDLES
+623 NPNPATDIINIDLES
-638 QYDVRGYKIYNL
+638 DKDVLGYKIYNL
-650 KGAIVKQKSL
+650 KGEIVQL
-660 EYTRLQNLELDVD
+660 ETVNYTRLQNLKLDVGS
-673 TLTNGVYIIKLE
+673 LVNGVYIVKLE
-685 LGTGVKTGKFII
+685 LGTGIKTGKFII